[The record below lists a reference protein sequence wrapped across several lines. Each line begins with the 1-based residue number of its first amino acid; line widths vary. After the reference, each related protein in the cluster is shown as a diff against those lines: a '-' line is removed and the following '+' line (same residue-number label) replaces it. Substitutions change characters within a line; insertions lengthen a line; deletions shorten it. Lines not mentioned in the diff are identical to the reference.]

1 MSTPAGGPVAPSF
14 EQVRA
19 WFDTHTFR
27 ASPDDTLLAVREAR
41 EASGNTISVV
51 LPSMDEAETIGP
63 IVSMISEMLL
73 GPVVDEIVVVDGGSS
88 DATVAI
94 AREAGATDVF
104 FTGDIMPELPM
115 QPGKGEAMW
124 RSLAATTG
132 DIVVWVDSD
141 IRNFHTGFVAG
152 LVAPLLADPGLLFVK
167 GFYERPLRHGEQLMP
182 GEGGRV
188 TELLARPLGSALF
201 PELGGFIQPLAGEYA
216 GRRQALEAV
225 PFFTGYSVEVGL
237 LLDLIAAHG
246 LDAMAQADLGERIH
260 RNRPLADL
268 GPMSAAITRAL
279 LRRAVQWQRLELPA
293 GSELGAYVYPQSD
306 GHLVERD
313 LSDEERPPM
322 QEMSGKMGAS

>member
-1 MSTPAGGPVAPSF
+1 M
-14 EQVRA
+14 
-19 WFDTHTFR
+19 
-27 ASPDDTLLAVREAR
+27 
-41 EASGNTISVV
+41 V
-51 LPSMDEAETIGP
+51 LPSMDEADTIGP
-63 IVSMISEMLL
+63 IVSLIREMLL

-94 AREAGATDVF
+94 AREAGATDVW
-104 FTGDIMPELPM
+104 FTGDIMAGLPM
-115 QPGKGEAMW
+115 LPGKGEAMW

-132 DIVVWVDSD
+132 DIVVWIDSD
-141 IRNFHTGFVAG
+141 IRNFHAGFVTG
-152 LVAPLLADPGLLFVK
+152 LLAPLLADPDLSFVK
-167 GFYERPLRHGEQLMP
+167 GFYERPLRQGEQLLP

-216 GRRQALEAV
+216 GRRSALEAV
-225 PFFTGYSVEVGL
+225 PFFTGYAVEIGL

-279 LRRAVQWQRLELPA
+279 LHRAEQWQRLAFPA
-293 GSELGAYVYPQSD
+293 GSNLGAYVHPEGNGRLIQ
-306 GHLVERD
+306 RD
-313 LSDEERPPM
+313 LSDTERPPM
-322 QEMSGKMGAS
+322 KEMSGKMSAS